1 MSLKGIDVSK
11 WNSPINWDLV
21 KGNIDFAILKLGNIG
36 DDKKFWLDNT
46 FEKNYAEC
54 KRLNIP
60 IGVYLYCYCNSPETA
75 RVAGEQVRDYLNDKP
90 LELPIYI
97 DMEDNEIKVEGR
109 NRLTDI
115 VVAFN
120 TEIER
125 AGKWAG
131 VYANLDWF
139 NNYLNKDFIKKK
151 YTTWIAH
158 IDYTNN
164 QDKYN
169 GQYDMFQYSWKGRV
183 NGISGN
189 NGNVDMDILYRDL
202 IAEISGN
209 NNNNNSISNKKSNEE
224 IADEVINGQWGNGE
238 ERKQRLINAGYDYN
252 TIQSIVN
259 QKLNYKPKTL
269 QVGTRVKAIANGN
282 GASDGSGRQATKNIT
297 GTITRIIANAKY
309 PYLISNGDPIGWYKA
324 DALEVI

>member
-75 RVAGEQVRDYLNDKP
+75 RLAGEQVRDYLNNKP

-97 DMEDNEIKVEGR
+97 DMEDKEIKVEGR
-109 NRLTDI
+109 NRLTEI
-115 VVAFN
+115 VIAFN
-120 TEIER
+120 TEIEK

-139 NNYLNKDFIKKK
+139 NNYLNKDLIKQK

-164 QDKYN
+164 QDKYK
-169 GQYDMFQYSWKGRV
+169 GQYDMFQYSWEGRV
-183 NGISGN
+183 KGITGN
-189 NGNVDMDILYRDL
+189 DGKVDMDILYRNL
-202 IAEISGN
+202 IEEINGN
-209 NNNNNSISNKKSNEE
+209 KKPVQTPTKKSNEE

-238 ERKQRLINAGYDYN
+238 DRKQRLINAGYDYN
-252 TIQSIVN
+252 TIQAIVN

-297 GTITRIIANAKY
+297 GTITKIIANAKY
-309 PYLISNGDPIGWYKA
+309 PYLVSNGDPIGWYKA
-324 DALEVI
+324 EALEVI